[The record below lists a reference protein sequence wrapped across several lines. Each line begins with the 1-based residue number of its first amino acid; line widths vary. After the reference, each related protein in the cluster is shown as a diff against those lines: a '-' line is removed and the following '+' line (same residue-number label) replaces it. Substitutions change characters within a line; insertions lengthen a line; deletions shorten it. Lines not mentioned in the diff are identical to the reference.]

1 MLNLESP
8 KTIQECLNI
17 QSHFV
22 GIPKITKKNCNEF
35 HRRGKMLQVL
45 GVGVLIKED
54 TTNIK
59 RMLYLDEIENNINFT
74 TANVKKLDPKE
85 WKKEITSFID
95 ERINLLIKLDKK
107 NSDTSKKK

>member
-1 MLNLESP
+1 
-8 KTIQECLNI
+8 
-17 QSHFV
+17 
-22 GIPKITKKNCNEF
+22 
-35 HRRGKMLQVL
+35 MLQVL